1 MANDAP
7 LHRDIRVLGDLLGE
21 VLVEQ
26 CGRRVFDHV
35 ESIRMAA
42 KAFRADPSPET
53 RAALQAA
60 VSAVEPEHRN
70 DVIHAFSVYFQL
82 VNLAEQNHRLR
93 RHRDYDRSQQVLRG
107 SFRETMRTL
116 ADRGMTADDIESLL
130 REVGIE
136 LVLTAHPTE
145 ALRRTVLDK
154 HTKIAAFLEDMD
166 DPRKT
171 PRELD
176 VLRERIRTEIVA
188 LWQTRSVRK
197 QRITV
202 LDEVRNGLYFLDQ
215 ILFDVLP
222 RVHQKLEQAVE
233 EQFGRQL
240 LELPP
245 LIRFGSWMGGDRD
258 GNPNVT
264 SDITWQTL
272 VLHCDLALNKYEQ
285 KLRELGRDLSVSVDR
300 AGADEDLLA
309 SLEGENDEP
318 YRALINRMLERLA
331 NTRRRLHGERVDGP
345 DYASPE
351 AMMEDVE
358 RMARSLAHHRGQRMV
373 DAWLRP
379 FLLQLRIFG
388 FHMVTLDIRQHSGV
402 HEQAVAELLQTAGL
416 VDDYASLGEEERV
429 RVLSECLSSPRPIR
443 NPYHVYSDLTTE
455 ALAVLDCVRR
465 GHETF
470 GPRCVQDY
478 LISMTQGASD
488 LLEVLLLAKESGL
501 FGWPDGPMAPPKS
514 ELNVVPL
521 FETIEDLE
529 SAAGIMRSL
538 FENPVY
544 RRHLEMRGWQQEIM
558 LGYSD
563 SNKDGGYLTANW
575 SLYMAQKHLIRLA
588 EEYGVRI
595 KFFHGRGGALGR
607 GGGPVE
613 QSILAQP
620 TEALRGHVKI
630 TEQGEVISQ
639 RYGHPGIAERSL
651 ESSAAAVLV
660 GATRE
665 DTEEWAER
673 HPRWFRLLD
682 RASEISFRAYR
693 KLVFEHPAFLEYF
706 HRATPIDE
714 IGKMNIGSRPSRRS
728 QSARIEDLRAIP
740 WVFSWTQSRHLLPA
754 WYGFGSAIE
763 AIMREDP
770 RALED
775 LRRMY
780 EVWPFFRTLVDNL
793 QMALAKADML
803 VAKEYAQLAGEAGE
817 AVFPLIEEEYART
830 ERAVLDITG
839 YRQLLDNK
847 PVIRESISL
856 RNPYVDPLSFFQVR
870 LLADLR
876 TDNLSPE
883 EREAELAD
891 ALQTIN
897 GIAAGLRNT
906 G

>member
-35 ESIRMAA
+35 ESIRLAA

-309 SLEGENDEP
+309 SLGGENDEP

-416 VDDYASLGEEERV
+416 VDDYTSLGEEERV
-429 RVLSECLSSPRPIR
+429 RVLSECLASPRPIR
-443 NPYHVYSDLTTE
+443 NPYHVYSDVTTE

-478 LISMTQGASD
+478 LISMTQA
-488 LLEVLLLAKESGL
+488 
-501 FGWPDGPMAPPKS
+501 
-514 ELNVVPL
+514 
-521 FETIEDLE
+521 
-529 SAAGIMRSL
+529 
-538 FENPVY
+538 
-544 RRHLEMRGWQQEIM
+544 
-558 LGYSD
+558 
-563 SNKDGGYLTANW
+563 
-575 SLYMAQKHLIRLA
+575 
-588 EEYGVRI
+588 
-595 KFFHGRGGALGR
+595 
-607 GGGPVE
+607 
-613 QSILAQP
+613 
-620 TEALRGHVKI
+620 
-630 TEQGEVISQ
+630 
-639 RYGHPGIAERSL
+639 
-651 ESSAAAVLV
+651 
-660 GATRE
+660 
-665 DTEEWAER
+665 
-673 HPRWFRLLD
+673 
-682 RASEISFRAYR
+682 
-693 KLVFEHPAFLEYF
+693 
-706 HRATPIDE
+706 RATCLRCC
-714 IGKMNIGSRPSRRS
+714 SWRRS
-728 QSARIEDLRAIP
+728 PACSAGRTGR
-740 WVFSWTQSRHLLPA
+740 WR
-754 WYGFGSAIE
+754 
-763 AIMREDP
+763 RP
-770 RALED
+770 RA
-775 LRRMY
+775 
-780 EVWPFFRTLVDNL
+780 T
-793 QMALAKADML
+793 
-803 VAKEYAQLAGEAGE
+803 
-817 AVFPLIEEEYART
+817 
-830 ERAVLDITG
+830 
-839 YRQLLDNK
+839 
-847 PVIRESISL
+847 
-856 RNPYVDPLSFFQVR
+856 
-870 LLADLR
+870 
-876 TDNLSPE
+876 
-883 EREAELAD
+883 
-891 ALQTIN
+891 
-897 GIAAGLRNT
+897 
-906 G
+906 

>member
-26 CGRRVFDHV
+26 CGQRVFDHV

-345 DYASPE
+345 YYASPE

-429 RVLSECLSSPRPIR
+429 RVLSECLASPRPIR

-501 FGWPDGPMAPPKS
+501 FGWPDGPKAPPKS

-673 HPRWFRLLD
+673 HPRWFALMD

-803 VAKEYAQLAGEAGE
+803 VAREYAQLAGEAGE

-876 TDNLSPE
+876 RDNLSPE

>member
-26 CGRRVFDHV
+26 CGTEVFAQV
-35 ESIRMAA
+35 ERIRLAA
-42 KAFRADPSPET
+42 KTFRAEPSPAT
-53 RAALQAA
+53 RKALTDAVAA
-60 VSAVEPEHRN
+60 VPAELRN
-70 DVIHAFSVYFQL
+70 DTIHAFSVYFQL

-107 SFRETMRTL
+107 SFRDAVATL
-116 ADRGMTADDIESLL
+116 ANRGMNEDDVNRLL
-130 REVGIE
+130 EEVGIE

-145 ALRRTVLDK
+145 ALRRSVLDK
-154 HTKIAAFLEDMD
+154 HTKIAAFLEEMD

-171 PRELD
+171 PRELTAIH
-176 VLRERIRTEIVA
+176 EQIRTEIVA

-222 RVHQKLEQAVE
+222 HVHQKLEAAVRD
-233 EQFGRQL
+233 QFGVQSCD
-240 LELPP
+240 LPSV
-245 LIRFGSWMGGDRD
+245 IRFGSWMGGDRD

-264 SDITWQTL
+264 AEITQQTL
-272 VLHCDLALNKYEQ
+272 LLHCDLALNKYASR
-285 KLRELGRDLSVSVDR
+285 LRELGRDLSSSVER
-300 AGADEDLLA
+300 VGADDELLR
-309 SLEGENDEP
+309 SLDTVSDEP
-318 YRALINRMLERLA
+318 YRAKINQMLERLQ
-331 NTRRRLHGERVDGP
+331 NTRRRIHGESPHG
-345 DYASPE
+345 DYYATP
-351 AMMEDVE
+351 ADMMADVE
-358 RMARSLAHHRGQRMV
+358 LMAKSLANHRGERLV
-373 DAWLRP
+373 EAYLHP
-379 FLLQLRIFG
+379 FMLQLQLFG

-402 HEQAVAELLQTAGL
+402 HEQAVAELFQTAGL
-416 VDDYASLGEEERV
+416 PDYMACDEAERMQL
-429 RVLSECLSSPRPIR
+429 LSECLASPRPIR
-443 NPYHVYSDLTTE
+443 NPYHTYSDVTTE
-455 ALAVLDCVRR
+455 ALAVFDCVRR
-465 GHETF
+465 GHEIY
-470 GPRCVQDY
+470 GRDCVRDY

-501 FGWPDGPMAPPKS
+501 FGWPEGPSEPPRS
-514 ELNVVPL
+514 HINVVPL

-529 SAAGIMRSL
+529 AAPAIMESL
-538 FENPVY
+538 FANDVY
-544 RRHLEMRGWQQEIM
+544 RRHLAAHDHRQEIM

-575 SLYMAQKHLIRLA
+575 SLYTAQRRLLA
-588 EEYGVRI
+588 IAKEQAVKI

-651 ESSAAAVLV
+651 ESATAAVLI
-660 GATRE
+660 GATRQNSE
-665 DTEEWAER
+665 QWQAAHE
-673 HPRWFRLLD
+673 RWFALLD
-682 RASEISFRAYR
+682 RASKQSFRAYR
-693 KLVFEHPAFLEYF
+693 KLVFEHPDFLQYF
-706 HRATPIDE
+706 HQATPIDE
-714 IGKMNIGSRPSRRS
+714 IGKMNIGSRPAKRTN
-728 QSARIEDLRAIP
+728 SARIQDLRAIP

-754 WYGFGSAIE
+754 WYGFGTA
-763 AIMREDP
+763 MQHVLQEDHGHLNEF
-770 RALED
+770 RA
-775 LRRMY
+775 MY
-780 EVWPFFRTLVDNL
+780 RHWPFFRTLIDNL

-803 VAKEYAQLAGEAGE
+803 VAREYALLAGEAGE
-817 AVFPLIEEEYART
+817 RIFPEIEAEYERSRRVVLLITEY
-830 ERAVLDITG
+830 DH
-839 YRQLLDNK
+839 LLDNRS
-847 PVIRESISL
+847 VIQESISL

-870 LLADLR
+870 LLQQLRETAD
-876 TDNLSPE
+876 
-883 EREAELAD
+883 EAERDALLAD
-891 ALQTIN
+891 VLQTIN